1 MCQNHNFKMKILQ
14 VIQKPQFRG
23 AEIFACQLSVELK
36 KLGHEVDVLFLFGTD
51 DERLSFSLNFIHL
64 NATLKKR
71 FWDFKAYKKLDAIIT
86 KGNYDV
92 VQANAADTLKYA
104 VISKFIYGW
113 QSKLVYRNANKI
125 SDFMTT
131 YLKKG
136 INKLLMK
143 KVDAVASVSQ
153 ECLRDFITVYPS
165 FSKIIEYLPIGVNL
179 EIPPSYSSLTE
190 IGITSGGP
198 FLLNVTSF
206 VPEKNHEGLLRIFSK
221 LLIDYPSAQLLL
233 IGEGKLKSYIETLAE
248 ELNLNNNLHFLG
260 KRNDVVQIMPC
271 CDLFLL
277 PSLIEGLPGVILEAF
292 ANRLPVVAYNVG
304 GIKEVVLEKET
315 GYLIDKNN
323 EIDFLEAI
331 KKYLSTDNNIIKINA
346 YELVSKKYSNEAIAI
361 KFSEFYEKCLNI

>member
-1 MCQNHNFKMKILQ
+1 MKILQ

-36 KLGHEVDVLFLFGTD
+36 KLGHEVDVLFLFGAD
-51 DERLSFSLNFIHL
+51 HEQLPFPLQFIHL

-71 FWDFKAYKKLDAIIT
+71 FWDFKAYKKLNTIIT

-92 VQANAADTLKYA
+92 VQANAADTLKYT
-104 VISKFIYGW
+104 VFSKFIYGW
-113 QSKLVYRNANKI
+113 KSKLVYRNANKI

-131 YLKKG
+131 FFKKG
-136 INKLLMK
+136 LNKLLMK

-153 ECLRDFITVYPS
+153 ECLQDFKTNYPS
-165 FSKIIEYLPIGVNL
+165 ISKTIECLPIGVNL

-198 FLLNVTSF
+198 FLLNVASF
-206 VPEKNHEGLLRIFSK
+206 VPEKNHAGLLRIFSK
-221 LLIDYPSAQLLL
+221 LLVDYPSAQLLL
-233 IGEGKLKSYIETLAE
+233 IGEGKLKSSTKTLAE

-271 CDLFLL
+271 CDVLLL

-292 ANRLPVVAYNVG
+292 ATRLPVVAYNVG
-304 GIKEVVLEKET
+304 GIKEVVLDKET
-315 GYLIDKNN
+315 GYLIDKND
-323 EIDFLEAI
+323 EIEFYRAVKLCLFENTEVI
-331 KKYLSTDNNIIKINA
+331 KERA
-346 YELVSKKYSNEAIAI
+346 YNLVAESYSNVFLAEL
-361 KFSEFYEKCLNI
+361 FLSFYHRLTLKKNDL

>member
-1 MCQNHNFKMKILQ
+1 MKILQ

-23 AEIFACQLSVELK
+23 AETFACQLSVELK

-51 DERLSFSLNFIHL
+51 DEKLPYPLNFIHL
-64 NATLKKR
+64 NASIKKR
-71 FWDFKAYKKLDAIIT
+71 FWDFNAYKKLNTIIT

-92 VQANAADTLKYA
+92 VQANAADTLKYT
-104 VISKFIYGW
+104 VFSKFIYGW

-131 YLKKG
+131 FLKKG
-136 INKLLMK
+136 LNKLLMK

-153 ECLRDFITVYPS
+153 ECFQDFVSFYPS
-165 FSKIIEYLPIGVNL
+165 FYKTIECLPIGVNL

-190 IGITSGGP
+190 IGITSVGP
-198 FLLNVTSF
+198 FLLNVASF
-206 VPEKNHEGLLRIFSK
+206 VPEKNHGGLLRIFSK

-233 IGEGKLKSYIETLAE
+233 IGEGKLKSSIETLAD

-260 KRNDVVQIMPC
+260 KRNDVLQIMPC
-271 CDLFLL
+271 CDMFLL

-292 ANRLPVVAYNVG
+292 ATRLPVVAYNVG
-304 GIKEVVLEKET
+304 GIKEVILDNET

-323 EIDFLEAI
+323 EIQFYEAI
-331 KKYLSTDNNIIKINA
+331 KQCFSDNKKTLQESA
-346 YELVSKKYSNEAIAI
+346 YSLVYNHYSNAILAKRFL
-361 KFSEFYEKCLNI
+361 KFYQNVIIYL